1 MLMHIISYLILLL
14 SPFFSGILM
23 ILIMIPISF
32 LQILGVNRIF
42 ISYISSLMS
51 GIVLIFFYSI
61 FFNWIKVDFGIIPF
75 FIIIISIFYN
85 NLKRVRNKPNI
96 EFEKVIGILEISG
109 VIVGSSIWIF
119 NLIKL

>member
-51 GIVLIFFYSI
+51 GILLIFFYSI

>member
-1 MLMHIISYLILLL
+1 MLMHTISYLTLLL

-32 LQILGVNRIF
+32 LQIFGVNRIF

-51 GIVLIFFYSI
+51 GILLIFFYSI

>member
-1 MLMHIISYLILLL
+1 MLMHTISYLILLL

-32 LQILGVNRIF
+32 LQIFGVNRIF

-51 GIVLIFFYSI
+51 GILLIFFYSI

>member
-1 MLMHIISYLILLL
+1 MHTISYLTLLL

-51 GIVLIFFYSI
+51 GILLIFFYSI